1 MVGEVGELSEIF
13 QWRGEVDKGLPSFSP
28 EEKEHVAQEL
38 ADILLYIIRLADV
51 CGIDLGQ
58 AAYQKLQINSQKYP
72 PDPIRYIGGGL
83 DPVTSPS
90 EHRGTAAKYAT
101 YQQHTPRNYEAS
113 RHKTDEESGRKRQR
127 ERFTEDQVAAMTQ
140 LAERAGWSITAI
152 CWEERVKFC
161 EEYGVTKER
170 LSNFFNNRK
179 PKDLKKGRNRTPSQQ
194 TPPQQQPMHD
204 MSGQDVMS
212 PQQIKAETAAA
223 DEQNAAPANDAPQPQ
238 AQATA

>member
-83 DPVTSPS
+83 DPVTSP
-90 EHRGTAAKYAT
+90 RGTAAKYAT

-204 MSGQDVMS
+204 MSGQ
-212 PQQIKAETAAA
+212 IKAETAVA
-223 DEQNAAPANDAPQPQ
+223 DGQNAAPANDAPQPQ